1 MSAAI
6 LAKTAKERAA
16 IAIRIMKYN
25 KDPFT
30 RALDNCFGMGDGD
43 EVVRIVFE
51 RAKKNPALLEI
62 CKRVF
67 APNVLEKYQVTSLK
81 GA

>member
-30 RALDNCFGMGDGD
+30 RRFDDCFEMGDGD
-43 EVVRIVFE
+43 EVVRIVKE
-51 RAKKNPALLEI
+51 RAKRDPALMAIVL
-62 CKRVF
+62 KVF
-67 APNVLEKYQVTSLK
+67 APHVIADLTEVK
-81 GA
+81 